1 MRGRFVILD
10 ALGLRADLG
19 VLCRSGCRIVRGY
32 FVGADAADR
41 DLWDFC
47 GDAATGQKG
56 SPGTFRHRLTP
67 GQIERLEQRSGL
79 LICGFGGSSPWRPL
93 NWAFTNSVGIGQ
105 LGERPY

>member
-32 FVGADAADR
+32 YAGADAADP

-47 GDAATGQKG
+47 GDAATGQQG
-56 SPGTFRHRLTP
+56 SLGTCRHRPTP
-67 GQIERLEQRSGL
+67 VQIERLEQRS
-79 LICGFGGSSPWRPL
+79 
-93 NWAFTNSVGIGQ
+93 
-105 LGERPY
+105 